1 MVEILDAYNNAFAY
15 EGGVATGYDGG
26 LFALIG
32 PGWKGTL
39 PAGMRRIYSP
49 TRWLWLQPRVHI
61 KNPQDLPG
69 AKEVLNGITT
79 QPLSRYMGTPAPPA
93 VTYDYP
99 APVFADTKL
108 PVSANS
114 YKDPLQFWE
123 IMSNTI
129 NENPP
134 PQSQIDALLPLFAP
148 LGIELGKKWD
158 RNNVHPAVLA
168 GMKQAAQ
175 EIGMKT
181 MLLIPPGQMKNGW
194 VFCWPSTGN
203 FRTDYMN
210 RATIVRWGLS
220 ANTLEEGMYVG
231 SWVSGDNKPLMG
243 ENKYTVTFVP
253 PPFKEPAFWSA
264 TMYDWKNNYT
274 VENPINR
281 YSLGSD
287 DPLKMNADGT
297 VTLYMQSTSP
307 GKDKESNWL
316 PTQKSG
322 RWYILLRSYSPGRAA
337 IESSFDPSVWAPG
350 PVVQVQ

>member
-1 MVEILDAYNNAFAY
+1 
-15 EGGVATGYDGG
+15 
-26 LFALIG
+26 
-32 PGWKGTL
+32 
-39 PAGMRRIYSP
+39 
-49 TRWLWLQPRVHI
+49 
-61 KNPQDLPG
+61 
-69 AKEVLNGITT
+69 
-79 QPLSRYMGTPAPPA
+79 
-93 VTYDYP
+93 
-99 APVFADTKL
+99 
-108 PVSANS
+108 
-114 YKDPLQFWE
+114 
-123 IMSNTI
+123 
-129 NENPP
+129 
-134 PQSQIDALLPLFAP
+134 
-148 LGIELGKKWD
+148 LGKKWD